1 MIVRISTVGQYRV
14 SDEVLERLNELDN
27 DLVASIQESDEAT
40 FRQKYQALLD
50 LVQREGE
57 PVGEDE
63 IVPSDIIL
71 PPPDLSLEEARALFT
86 GEGLVPG

>member
-1 MIVRISTVGQYRV
+1 VI
-14 SDEVLERLNELDN
+14 DRLNELDN

-40 FRQKYQALLD
+40 FRKKYQAMLD

-71 PPPDLSLEEARALFT
+71 PPPDLSLDEARALFT

>member
-14 SDEVLERLNELDN
+14 SEDLLDRLNALDN

-40 FRQKYQALLD
+40 FREKYQAMLD

-71 PPPDLSLEEARALFT
+71 PPPDLSLEEARTLFT

>member
-14 SDEVLERLNELDN
+14 SEELLDRLNALDN

-40 FRQKYQALLD
+40 FREKYQAMLD

-71 PPPDLSLEEARALFT
+71 PPPDLSLEEARTLFT

>member
-14 SDEVLERLNELDN
+14 SDETLARLNELDN
-27 DLVASIQESDEAT
+27 NLVASIQASDEAT
-40 FRQKYQALLD
+40 FRQKYQAMLE

-57 PVGEDE
+57 PVGADE
-63 IVPSDIIL
+63 ILPSDIIL